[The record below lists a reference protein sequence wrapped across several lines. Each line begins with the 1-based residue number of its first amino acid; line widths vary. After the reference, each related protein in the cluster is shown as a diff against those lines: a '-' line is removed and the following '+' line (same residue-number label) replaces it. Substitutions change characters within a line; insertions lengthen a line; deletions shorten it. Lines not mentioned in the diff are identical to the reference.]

1 MRVLV
6 LGSAAGGGFPQWNCN
21 CRVCRAA
28 RVGDGRA
35 LARTQSSLAVS
46 ADGERWVLL
55 NASPDLRQQITDN
68 PPLHPKSLHLKTGA
82 RHSPIAAV
90 VLTNADVDH
99 IAGLLTL
106 RESQPFVL
114 YASGRVHDA
123 LDSNPIFGI
132 LNPQFVR
139 REALPLGQP
148 LALQDADGE
157 EIGLTVEPFA
167 VPGKIAL
174 YLEDPDAGDNFGTR
188 EGDTIGL
195 CVSQPAT
202 GKRFFY
208 IPGCAALAAPLV
220 ERLAGALLVL
230 FDGTLFENRE
240 MVTGGLGHKTGARM
254 GHLNISGP
262 DGSMAAFEGLG
273 VGRRIYIH
281 INNSNPVLLEDSPE
295 RAVVEAAGWE
305 VAYDGQEIVL

>member
-21 CRVCRAA
+21 CRVCQAA
-28 RVGDGRA
+28 RAGNGRA
-35 LARTQSSLAVS
+35 LPRTQSSLAVS

-55 NASPDLRQQITDN
+55 NASPDLRQQINDN
-68 PPLHPKSLHLKTGA
+68 SSLHPKTGA

-123 LDSNPIFGI
+123 LDVNPIFGI
-132 LNPQFVR
+132 LNPRFVR

-148 LALQDADGE
+148 LALQAADGE
-157 EIGLTVEPFA
+157 EIGVTVEPFA

-195 CVSQPAT
+195 CVSQPAA

-208 IPGCAALAAPLV
+208 IPGCAALDAPLA
-220 ERLAGALLVL
+220 ERLAGAPLVF

-254 GHLNISGP
+254 GHLNVSGP

-295 RAVVEAAGWE
+295 RAAVEAAGWE